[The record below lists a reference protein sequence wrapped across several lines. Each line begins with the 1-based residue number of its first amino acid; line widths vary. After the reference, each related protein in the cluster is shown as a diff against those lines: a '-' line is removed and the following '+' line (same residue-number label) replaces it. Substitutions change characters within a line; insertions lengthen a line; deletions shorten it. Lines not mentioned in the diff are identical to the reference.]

1 MSTKNLTGTLLIL
14 GPILILGAFIGWPV
28 GEDTAEGELIALV
41 KDPSFSKAIM
51 VLFLTGII
59 LLFTGLSMSSRT
71 LSMSARST
79 EGSTKWSA
87 LATPSGILFPL
98 CIAVM
103 AASVG
108 LNFGALG
115 IHPNSVESA
124 NAIYLVGYHLTEGV
138 GLIMGIA
145 FALFGISL
153 ADRYADLLH
162 RVIGSLYVI
171 IGIGHLLGIFTTGN
185 DVLGIVTWM
194 GMFFVSGALG
204 VITLRDKD

>member
-1 MSTKNLTGTLLIL
+1 
-14 GPILILGAFIGWPV
+14 
-28 GEDTAEGELIALV
+28 
-41 KDPSFSKAIM
+41 
-51 VLFLTGII
+51 
-59 LLFTGLSMSSRT
+59 
-71 LSMSARST
+71 
-79 EGSTKWSA
+79 
-87 LATPSGILFPL
+87 
-98 CIAVM
+98 
-103 AASVG
+103 
-108 LNFGALG
+108 
-115 IHPNSVESA
+115 
-124 NAIYLVGYHLTEGV
+124 
-138 GLIMGIA
+138 MGIA